1 MLGDTLFS
9 SLFHCSC
16 SNLYIYIYIYF
27 FFSGSLHLEVPF
39 LLYTSKLIA
48 SWPFIYNPPNSP
60 LDACPL
66 KLQLKVVEG
75 AV

>member
-9 SLFHCSC
+9 SLFHYSC
-16 SNLYIYIYIYF
+16 FNLYILVLF
-27 FFSGSLHLEVPF
+27 FFPGSLHLEVPF

-48 SWPFIYNPPNSP
+48 SWPFIYNPPDSP
-60 LDACPL
+60 LDTCPF

-75 AV
+75 AA